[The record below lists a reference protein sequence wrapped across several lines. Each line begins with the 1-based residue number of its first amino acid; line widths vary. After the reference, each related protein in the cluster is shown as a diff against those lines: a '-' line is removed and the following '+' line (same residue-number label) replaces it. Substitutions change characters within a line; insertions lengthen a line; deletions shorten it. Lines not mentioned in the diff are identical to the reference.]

1 VSDQSEAPQRTR
13 TRLLADKNLRNPRYA
28 LHRLWV
34 GLRRVTGVSTPELR
48 NERLLYVDMVFQALL
63 GAGPMSF
70 VAVYLVR
77 LQAAD
82 WIVGLESSLPALIT
96 LLAVLP
102 AGAFVQGRRDLV
114 RMATRSR
121 MLYRGTVGLMA
132 LAAFFPPTVAVYIVV
147 ILHGLTAIPGA
158 VLNVSMTT
166 IIGLATSAKRRP
178 TMLSTRWAVHGV
190 FAAAI
195 GFAAGQWLDWAP
207 FPINYQLLFASAI
220 LAGAG
225 SWAVL
230 SRLNLAEP
238 AESAPRPERRID
250 LREMTS
256 LVTRTLRFRNFLIA
270 EFILRMGTFLPN
282 ALFSI
287 YRVRELGS
295 SDAWLGTLLTVER
308 LLSVLAYVL
317 LSRYGSH
324 PKVRRYLWVGCI
336 GVGLYPVATALAQTT
351 QQLLL
356 SAVIA
361 GVFFPAMTIFLS
373 DTLYV
378 VSPEEH
384 RPTFIATN
392 SFVMNITA
400 FVGPLLG
407 TWLAA
412 GIGIREALAVATVIR
427 LLGALAMWQ
436 LGVTGRHTRRSTQAA
451 T

>member
-1 VSDQSEAPQRTR
+1 MSGQSEEPQRGRSRELATKS
-13 TRLLADKNLRNPRYA
+13 LLNPRYA
-28 LHRLWV
+28 LHRLWM
-34 GLRRVTGVSTPELR
+34 GLQRVTTVSVPEQR

-82 WIVGLESSLPALIT
+82 WIVGLESSLPALVT

-114 RMATRSR
+114 RLATRSR
-121 MLYRGTVGLMA
+121 MMFRGTVGLMA
-132 LAAFFPPTVAVYIVV
+132 LAAFFSPSIAVYIVV

-166 IIGLATSAKRRP
+166 IIGMATTAKRRP

-207 FPINYQLLFASAI
+207 FPINYQILFASAI

-230 SRLNLAEP
+230 SRLKLAEQ
-238 AESAPRPERRID
+238 APRPAHRID
-250 LREMTS
+250 LREMAS
-256 LVTRTLRFRNFLIA
+256 LVTRTVGFRNFLIA
-270 EFILRMGTFLPN
+270 EFVLRMGTFLPN

-324 PKVRRYLWVGCI
+324 PRVRRYLWLGCI

-361 GVFFPAMTIFLS
+361 GVFFPAMNIFLS

-384 RPTFIATN
+384 RPTFIASN

-412 GIGIREALAVATVIR
+412 VVGIREALVVATIIR

-436 LGVTGRHTRRSTQAA
+436 LGITGRRTRQNTPAVP
-451 T
+451 

>member
-1 VSDQSEAPQRTR
+1 VSGQSEEPQRGRSRELATKS
-13 TRLLADKNLRNPRYA
+13 LLNPRYA
-28 LHRLWV
+28 LHRLWM
-34 GLRRVTGVSTPELR
+34 GLQRVTTVSVPEQR

-82 WIVGLESSLPALIT
+82 WIVGLESSLPALVT

-114 RMATRSR
+114 RLATRSR
-121 MLYRGTVGLMA
+121 MMFRGTVGLMA
-132 LAAFFPPTVAVYIVV
+132 LAAFFSPSIAVYIVV

-166 IIGLATSAKRRP
+166 IIGMATTAKRRP

-207 FPINYQLLFASAI
+207 FPINYQILFASAI

-230 SRLNLAEP
+230 SRLKLAEQ
-238 AESAPRPERRID
+238 APRPAHRID
-250 LREMTS
+250 LREMAS
-256 LVTRTLRFRNFLIA
+256 LVTRTVGFRNFLIA
-270 EFILRMGTFLPN
+270 EFVLRMGTFLPN

-324 PKVRRYLWVGCI
+324 PRVRRYLWLGCI

-361 GVFFPAMTIFLS
+361 GVFFPAMNIFLS

-384 RPTFIATN
+384 RPTFIASN

-412 GIGIREALAVATVIR
+412 VVGIREALVVATIIR

-436 LGVTGRHTRRSTQAA
+436 LGITGRRTRQNTPAVP
-451 T
+451 